1 MGELPGS
8 LAEYHE
14 TMLRESVFVVRY
26 IGDDATVHVQPELT
40 VDYLIETV
48 PIANV
53 EPAPT

>member
-1 MGELPGS
+1 VPGDQV
-8 LAEYHE
+8 
-14 TMLRESVFVVRY
+14 LRETVFVVRY